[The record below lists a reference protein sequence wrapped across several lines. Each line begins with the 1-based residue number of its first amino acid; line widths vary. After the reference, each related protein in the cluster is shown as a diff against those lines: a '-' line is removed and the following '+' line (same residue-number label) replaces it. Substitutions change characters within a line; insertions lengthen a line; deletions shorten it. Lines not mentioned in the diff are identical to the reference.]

1 MIEVRHLTKRFGLK
15 TVLEDVSLSI
25 PRGQTTCIIGRSGSG
40 KTVLLKHI
48 VGLLRPDSG
57 SIFIDG
63 QEVTHLRRADWFR
76 LRQRFGYVFQGAA
89 LFDSLT
95 VFDNVVISLYE
106 RDMREAELLHREA
119 RRVLSA
125 VGLLP
130 PLEEAGTAAFE
141 REYELLCRKYP
152 ADLSGGMRKRVG
164 IARALVGKPEYIFYD
179 EPTSG
184 LDPITSEQIDQLV
197 AELASRLQV
206 TSVVITHDMFTVFRI
221 AQRVILLEGG
231 VVAFTGT
238 PADMLQSTDPI
249 VQRFLERYLLPLQ
262 GFGAPAPTVPNTST

>member
-262 GFGAPAPTVPNTST
+262 GFGAPSPTVPNTST